1 MLIKSLIRR
10 RREMKYTKTLKRLL
24 GDAIRTDK
32 KMILYILFACIL
44 GAFAPL
50 VLSLMPKLIV
60 GVVENPGTDAI
71 RRILLISLGFFVLEF
86 LVEGVSL
93 YCSNQVLVVAN
104 KTRFELMNEQ
114 NKKMAT
120 ADFKYISDRSIF
132 KMYGMAFEATSG
144 DWGGVTGM
152 LREFARTAPIILS
165 LILIGVVITALSPL
179 TGALLLLYAIT
190 YAYAQRQANK
200 EVSDNDA
207 EINKI
212 TDEIRY
218 YNKTAGDFKAG
229 KEIRLFN
236 LKDMILNAYK
246 NVINKRKSFS
256 LSGVRKT
263 FRKSLLSVLILILA
277 QGIFAYTL
285 ILNFKNGSV
294 DTGSFLMYLT
304 LMLQFVLLADR
315 AIEDYEFFVVNQTI
329 YVENLYDL
337 LETDKLNSD
346 HGTRDRLSGAVDIE
360 FRNVSFA
367 YPNTDKKILDNLSFK
382 IAKNETIALVGNNG
396 EGKSTIINL
405 LVRLYRP
412 DEGEI
417 LLNGVNINEFKE
429 EELYKMFAC
438 IFQQVNIYPYT
449 LGNNISMHETYDLE
463 RAKRA
468 IEDVGLKERI
478 EEEKNAYE
486 RNMSHEVAKDALE
499 LSGGQEQKLAISRA
513 VYKDSPILILDEP
526 TANLDALAEHEIYSK
541 LNDLRE
547 DRTSIYIS
555 HRLSSTK
562 FCDRIILLKGGK
574 IFEEGTHDDLMKKK
588 GEYYEMFTIQGK
600 YYTKEA

>member
-1 MLIKSLIRR
+1 
-10 RREMKYTKTLKRLL
+10 MKYTKTLKRLL
-24 GDAIRTDK
+24 GDAIRTDR
-32 KMILYILFACIL
+32 KMILYILFACLL

-93 YCSNQVLVVAN
+93 YCSNQVLTVAN
-104 KTRFELMNEQ
+104 KTRFELMHEQ
-114 NKKMAT
+114 NKKIAT
-120 ADFKYISDRSIF
+120 TDFKYISDRSIF

-144 DWGGVTGM
+144 DWGGVVGM

-165 LILIGVVITALSPL
+165 LILIGGVITALSPL
-179 TGALLLLYAIT
+179 TGLLLLLYAIT

-200 EVSDNDA
+200 EVRDNDA

-218 YNKTAGDFKAG
+218 YNKTAGDFKSG

-256 LSGVRKT
+256 LRAVNKT
-263 FRKSLLSVLILILA
+263 FRKSLLSVLILIIA

-285 ILNFKNGSV
+285 ILSFKNGSV

-329 YVENLYDL
+329 YVENMYDL
-337 LETDKLNSD
+337 LETDKLSSD
-346 HGTRDRLSGAVDIE
+346 HGTRDKLSGAVDIE
-360 FRNVSFA
+360 FRNVTFA
-367 YPNTDKKILDNLSFK
+367 YPNTDKKVLDNLSFK
-382 IAKNETIALVGNNG
+382 IDKNETIALVGNNG

>member
-1 MLIKSLIRR
+1 
-10 RREMKYTKTLKRLL
+10 MKYTKTLKRLL
-24 GDAIRTDK
+24 GDAIRTDR

-71 RRILLISLGFFVLEF
+71 RRILLISLGFFALEF

-93 YCSNQVLVVAN
+93 YCSNQVIVVAN

-114 NKKMAT
+114 NKKMASV
-120 ADFKYISDRSIF
+120 DYKYISDRSIF

-152 LREFARTAPIILS
+152 LREFARIAPIILS
-165 LILIGVVITALSPL
+165 LILIGGVITALSPL
-179 TGALLLLYAIT
+179 TGLLLLLYAIT

-200 EVSDNDA
+200 EVRDNDA

-256 LSGVRKT
+256 LRGVRKT
-263 FRKSLLSVLILILA
+263 FRKSLLSVLILIIA

-329 YVENLYDL
+329 YVENMYDL
-337 LETDKLNSD
+337 LETDKLSSD
-346 HGTRDRLSGAVDIE
+346 HGTRDRLDGAVDIE
-360 FRNVSFA
+360 FRNVTFA
-367 YPNTDKKILDNLSFK
+367 YPNTDKKVLDNLSFK

-405 LVRLYRP
+405 LVRLFRP

-449 LGNNISMHETYDLE
+449 LGNNISMQETYDLE

>member
-1 MLIKSLIRR
+1 
-10 RREMKYTKTLKRLL
+10 MKYTKTLKRLL
-24 GDAIRTDK
+24 GDAIRTDR
-32 KMILYILFACIL
+32 KMILYILFACLL

-71 RRILLISLGFFVLEF
+71 RRILLISLGFFALEF

-93 YCSNQVLVVAN
+93 YCSNQVIVVAN

-114 NKKMAT
+114 NKKMAS
-120 ADFKYISDRSIF
+120 DDYKYISDRSIF

-144 DWGGVTGM
+144 DWGGVVGT

-165 LILIGVVITALSPL
+165 LILIGGVITALSPL

-200 EVSDNDA
+200 EVRDNDA

-256 LSGVRKT
+256 LRGVRKT

-337 LETDKLNSD
+337 LETDKLNVS
-346 HGTRDRLSGAVDIE
+346 HGDRDRLSGAVDIE
-360 FRNVSFA
+360 FRNVTFA
-367 YPNTDKKILDNLSFK
+367 YPNTDKKVLDNLSFK

-449 LGNNISMHETYDLE
+449 LGENISMHETYDLE

-486 RNMSHEVAKDALE
+486 RNMSHEIAKDALE

>member
-1 MLIKSLIRR
+1 
-10 RREMKYTKTLKRLL
+10 MKYTKTLRRLL
-24 GDAIRTDK
+24 GDAIRADR

-71 RRILLISLGFFVLEF
+71 RRILLISLGFFALEF

-93 YCSNQVLVVAN
+93 YCSNQVLTVAN
-104 KTRFELMNEQ
+104 KTRFELMHEQ
-114 NKKMAT
+114 NKKIAT
-120 ADFKYISDRSIF
+120 TDFKYISDRSIF

-144 DWGGVTGM
+144 DWGGVVGM

-165 LILIGVVITALSPL
+165 LILIGGVITALSPL
-179 TGALLLLYAIT
+179 TGLLLLLYAIT

-200 EVSDNDA
+200 EVRDNDA

-218 YNKTAGDFKAG
+218 YNKTAGDFKSG

-256 LSGVRKT
+256 LRAVNKT
-263 FRKSLLSVLILILA
+263 FRKSLLSVLILIIA

-285 ILNFKNGSV
+285 ILSFKNGSV

-329 YVENLYDL
+329 YVENMYDL
-337 LETDKLNSD
+337 LETDKLSSD

-360 FRNVSFA
+360 FKNVTFA
-367 YPNTDKKILDNLSFK
+367 YPNTDKKVLDNLSFK

-405 LVRLYRP
+405 LVRLFRP

-574 IFEEGTHDDLMKKK
+574 IFEEGTHDELMKKK

>member
-1 MLIKSLIRR
+1 
-10 RREMKYTKTLKRLL
+10 MKYTKTLKRLL
-24 GDAIRTDK
+24 GDAIRTDR

-71 RRILLISLGFFVLEF
+71 RRILLISLGFFALEF

-93 YCSNQVLVVAN
+93 YCSNQVIVVAN

-114 NKKMAT
+114 NKKMASV
-120 ADFKYISDRSIF
+120 DYKYISDRSIF

-152 LREFARTAPIILS
+152 LREFARIAPIILS
-165 LILIGVVITALSPL
+165 LILIGGVITALSPL
-179 TGALLLLYAIT
+179 TGLLLLLYAIT

-200 EVSDNDA
+200 EVRDNDA

-256 LSGVRKT
+256 LRGVRKT
-263 FRKSLLSVLILILA
+263 FRKSLLSVLILIIA

-285 ILNFKNGSV
+285 ILSFKNGSV

-329 YVENLYDL
+329 YVENMYDL
-337 LETDKLNSD
+337 LETDKLSSD
-346 HGTRDRLSGAVDIE
+346 HGTRDRLDGAVDIE
-360 FRNVSFA
+360 FRKVTFA

-405 LVRLYRP
+405 LVRLFRP

-449 LGNNISMHETYDLE
+449 LGNNISMQETYDLE

-574 IFEEGTHDDLMKKK
+574 IFEEGTHDELMKKK

>member
-1 MLIKSLIRR
+1 
-10 RREMKYTKTLKRLL
+10 MKYTKTLKRLL
-24 GDAIRTDK
+24 GDAIRTDR
-32 KMILYILFACIL
+32 KMILYILFACLL

-60 GVVENPGTDAI
+60 GVVENPGTDTI
-71 RRILLISLGFFVLEF
+71 RRILLISLGFFALEF

-93 YCSNQVLVVAN
+93 YCSNQVIVVAN

-114 NKKMAT
+114 NKKMASV
-120 ADFKYISDRSIF
+120 DYKYISDRSIF

-152 LREFARTAPIILS
+152 LREFARIAPIILS
-165 LILIGVVITALSPL
+165 LILIGGVITALSPL

-200 EVSDNDA
+200 EVIDNDA

-212 TDEIRY
+212 SDEIRY
-218 YNKTAGDFKAG
+218 YNKTAGDFKSG

-246 NVINKRKSFS
+246 NVIDKRKSFS
-256 LSGVRKT
+256 LRAVNKT
-263 FRKSLLSVLILILA
+263 FRKSLLSVIILIIA

-285 ILNFKNGSV
+285 ILSFKNGSV

-315 AIEDYEFFVVNQTI
+315 AIEDYEFYVVNQTI

-337 LETDKLNSD
+337 LETDKLNIT
-346 HGTRDRLSGAVDIE
+346 HGDRDRLSGAVDIE
-360 FRNVSFA
+360 FKNVTFA
-367 YPNTDKKILDNLSFK
+367 YPNTDKKVLDNLSFK

-574 IFEEGTHDDLMKKK
+574 IFEEGTHDELMKKK

>member
-1 MLIKSLIRR
+1 
-10 RREMKYTKTLKRLL
+10 MKYTKTLKRLL
-24 GDAIRTDK
+24 GDAIRTDR
-32 KMILYILFACIL
+32 KMILYILFACLL

-71 RRILLISLGFFVLEF
+71 RRILLISLGFFALEF

-93 YCSNQVLVVAN
+93 YCSNQVIVVAN

-114 NKKMAT
+114 NKKMASV
-120 ADFKYISDRSIF
+120 DYKYISDRSIF

-152 LREFARTAPIILS
+152 LREFARIAPIILS
-165 LILIGVVITALSPL
+165 LILIGGVITALSPL

-200 EVSDNDA
+200 EVIDNDA

-212 TDEIRY
+212 SDEIRY
-218 YNKTAGDFKAG
+218 YNKTAGDFKSG

-246 NVINKRKSFS
+246 NVIDKRKSFS
-256 LSGVRKT
+256 LRAVNKT
-263 FRKSLLSVLILILA
+263 FRKSLLSVIILIIA

-285 ILNFKNGSV
+285 ILSFKNGSV

-315 AIEDYEFFVVNQTI
+315 AIEDYEFYVVNQTI

-337 LETDKLNSD
+337 LETDKLNIT
-346 HGTRDRLSGAVDIE
+346 HGDRDRLSGAVDIE
-360 FRNVSFA
+360 FRNVTFA
-367 YPNTDKKILDNLSFK
+367 YPNTDKKILDNLNFK

-405 LVRLYRP
+405 LVRLFRP

-574 IFEEGTHDDLMKKK
+574 IFEEGTHDELMKKK

>member
-1 MLIKSLIRR
+1 
-10 RREMKYTKTLKRLL
+10 MKYTKTLKRLL
-24 GDAIRTDK
+24 GDAIRTDR

-152 LREFARTAPIILS
+152 LRAFASTAPIILS
-165 LILIGVVITALSPL
+165 LIIIGGVITALSPL

-200 EVSDNDA
+200 EVTDNDA

-256 LSGVRKT
+256 LRGVRKT
-263 FRKSLLSVLILILA
+263 FRKSLLSVLILIFA

-285 ILNFKNGSV
+285 IISFKNGSV

-337 LETDKLNSD
+337 LETDKLSSD

-360 FRNVSFA
+360 FKNVTFA
-367 YPNTDKKILDNLSFK
+367 YPNTDKKVLDNLSFK

-449 LGNNISMHETYDLE
+449 LGNNISMQETYDLE

>member
-1 MLIKSLIRR
+1 
-10 RREMKYTKTLKRLL
+10 MKYTKTLKRLL
-24 GDAIRTDK
+24 GDAIRTDR

-93 YCSNQVLVVAN
+93 YCSNQVLTVAN
-104 KTRFELMNEQ
+104 KTRFELMHEQ

-144 DWGGVTGM
+144 DWGGVVGM

-165 LILIGVVITALSPL
+165 LILIGGVITALSPL
-179 TGALLLLYAIT
+179 TGLLLLLYAIT

-200 EVSDNDA
+200 EVRDNDV

-256 LSGVRKT
+256 LRGVRKT
-263 FRKSLLSVLILILA
+263 FRKSLLSVLILIIA

-285 ILNFKNGSV
+285 ILSFKNGSV

-337 LETDKLNSD
+337 LETDKLSSD

-360 FRNVSFA
+360 FRNVTFA
-367 YPNTDKKILDNLSFK
+367 YPNTDKKVLDNLSFK

-562 FCDRIILLKGGK
+562 FCDIIILLKGGK

>member
-1 MLIKSLIRR
+1 
-10 RREMKYTKTLKRLL
+10 MKYTKTLKRLL
-24 GDAIRTDK
+24 GDAIRTDR

-93 YCSNQVLVVAN
+93 YCSNQVLTVAN
-104 KTRFELMNEQ
+104 KTRFELMHEQ
-114 NKKMAT
+114 NKKIAT
-120 ADFKYISDRSIF
+120 TDFKYISDRSIF

-144 DWGGVTGM
+144 DWGGVVGM

-165 LILIGVVITALSPL
+165 LILIGGVITALSPL
-179 TGALLLLYAIT
+179 TGLLLLLYAIT

-200 EVSDNDA
+200 EVRDNDV

-218 YNKTAGDFKAG
+218 YNKTAGDFKSG

-256 LSGVRKT
+256 LRGVRKT
-263 FRKSLLSVLILILA
+263 FRKSLLSVLILIIA

-285 ILNFKNGSV
+285 ILSFKNGSV

-337 LETDKLNSD
+337 LETDKLNIS
-346 HGTRDRLSGAVDIE
+346 HGDRDRLSGAVDIE
-360 FRNVSFA
+360 FKNVTFA
-367 YPNTDKKILDNLSFK
+367 YPNTDKKVLDNLSFK

-405 LVRLYRP
+405 LVRLFRP

-449 LGNNISMHETYDLE
+449 LGNNISMQETYDLE

-574 IFEEGTHDDLMKKK
+574 IFEEGTHDELMKKK

>member
-1 MLIKSLIRR
+1 
-10 RREMKYTKTLKRLL
+10 MKYTKTLKRLL
-24 GDAIRTDK
+24 GDAIRTDR

-71 RRILLISLGFFVLEF
+71 RRILLISLGFFALEF

-93 YCSNQVLVVAN
+93 YCSNQVLTVAN
-104 KTRFELMNEQ
+104 KTRFELMHEQ
-114 NKKMAT
+114 NKKIAT
-120 ADFKYISDRSIF
+120 TDFKYISDRSIF

-144 DWGGVTGM
+144 DWGGVVGM

-165 LILIGVVITALSPL
+165 LILIGGVITALSPL
-179 TGALLLLYAIT
+179 TGLLLLLYAIT

-200 EVSDNDA
+200 EVRDNDA

-256 LSGVRKT
+256 LRGVRKT

-329 YVENLYDL
+329 YVENMYDL
-337 LETDKLNSD
+337 LETDKLSSD

-360 FRNVSFA
+360 FRNVTFA

-405 LVRLYRP
+405 LVRLFRP

-449 LGNNISMHETYDLE
+449 LGNNISMQETYDLE

-574 IFEEGTHDDLMKKK
+574 IFEEGTHDELMKKK

>member
-1 MLIKSLIRR
+1 
-10 RREMKYTKTLKRLL
+10 MKYTKTLKRLL
-24 GDAIRTDK
+24 GDAIRTDR

-93 YCSNQVLVVAN
+93 YCSNQVIVVAN

-114 NKKMAT
+114 NKKMASV
-120 ADFKYISDRSIF
+120 DYKYISDRSIF

-152 LREFARTAPIILS
+152 LREFARIAPIILS
-165 LILIGVVITALSPL
+165 LILIGGVITALSPL
-179 TGALLLLYAIT
+179 TGLLLLLYAIT

-200 EVSDNDA
+200 EVRDNDA

-246 NVINKRKSFS
+246 NVIDKRKSFS
-256 LSGVRKT
+256 LRAVNKT
-263 FRKSLLSVLILILA
+263 FRKSLLSVIILIIA

-285 ILNFKNGSV
+285 ILSFKNGSV

-315 AIEDYEFFVVNQTI
+315 AIEDYEFYVVNQTI

-337 LETDKLNSD
+337 LETDKLNIT
-346 HGTRDRLSGAVDIE
+346 HGDRDRLSGAVDIE
-360 FRNVSFA
+360 FKNVTFA
-367 YPNTDKKILDNLSFK
+367 YPNTDKKVLDNLSFK

>member
-1 MLIKSLIRR
+1 
-10 RREMKYTKTLKRLL
+10 MKYTKTLKRLL

-32 KMILYILFACIL
+32 KMILYILFACLL

-71 RRILLISLGFFVLEF
+71 RRILLISLGFFALEF

-93 YCSNQVLVVAN
+93 YCASQARLVAN
-104 KTRFELMNEQ
+104 KTRFELMHEQ
-114 NKKMAT
+114 NKKMAA
-120 ADFKYISDRSIF
+120 ADFKYISDRSLF
-132 KMYGMAFEATSG
+132 KIYGMAFEATAG
-144 DWGGVTGM
+144 DMQGVVGM
-152 LREFARTAPIILS
+152 LQHFAQTAPILLS
-165 LILIGVVITALSPL
+165 MIFIGAIITVLSPI
-179 TGALLLLYAIT
+179 TGALLLLYVIS
-190 YAYAQRQANK
+190 YAYAQRKANT
-200 EVSDNDA
+200 EVTDNM
-207 EINKI
+207 EELSKI
-212 TDEIRY
+212 GDGIRY
-218 YNKTAGDFKAG
+218 FTKTAGDFKSG

-236 LKDMILNAYK
+236 LKDMILNTYK
-246 NVINKRKSFS
+246 SLIDKRKSYD
-256 LSGVRKT
+256 LRAVAKT
-263 FRKSLLSVLILILA
+263 FRKSLLSVIILIIA

-294 DTGSFLMYLT
+294 DTGSFLMYIT
-304 LMLQFVLLADR
+304 LMLQFVFTADR
-315 AIEDYEFFVVNQTI
+315 AIEDYEYYVVNQSL

-337 LETDKLNSD
+337 IDTDKLNSD
-346 HGTRDRLSGAVDIE
+346 HGTRDKLSGAVDIE
-360 FRNVSFA
+360 LRNVSFA
-367 YPNTDKKILDNLSFK
+367 YPNTDKKVLDNLSFK

-405 LVRLYRP
+405 LVRLFRP

-574 IFEEGTHDDLMKKK
+574 IFEEGTHDELMKKK

-600 YYTKEA
+600 YYTEEA

>member
-1 MLIKSLIRR
+1 
-10 RREMKYTKTLKRLL
+10 MKYTKTLKRLL

-32 KMILYILFACIL
+32 KMILYILFACLL

-71 RRILLISLGFFVLEF
+71 RRILLISLGFFALEF

-93 YCSNQVLVVAN
+93 YCSNQVIGVAN
-104 KTRFELMNEQ
+104 KTRFELMHEQ
-114 NKKMAT
+114 NKKMAD

-132 KMYGMAFEATSG
+132 NMYGMAFEATAG
-144 DWGGVTGM
+144 DMEGVTGM
-152 LREFARTAPIILS
+152 LREFAKTAPMILS
-165 LILIGVVITALSPL
+165 LILIGGVITALSPL
-179 TGALLLLYAIT
+179 TGLLLLLYAIT
-190 YAYAQRQANK
+190 YAYAQRKANT
-200 EVSDNDA
+200 EVTDNM
-207 EINKI
+207 EERSKI
-212 TDEIRY
+212 GDGIRY
-218 YNKTAGDFKAG
+218 FTRTAGDFKAG

-246 NVINKRKSFS
+246 SLIDKRKSYD
-256 LSGVRKT
+256 LRAVRKT

-294 DTGSFLMYLT
+294 DTGSFLMYIT
-304 LMLQFVLLADR
+304 LMLQFVFTADR
-315 AIEDYEFFVVNQTI
+315 AIEDYEYYVVNQSL
-329 YVENLYDL
+329 YAENLYDL
-337 LETDKLNSD
+337 IDTNKLNEA
-346 HGTRDRLSGAVDIE
+346 HGDRDRLSGAVDIE

-367 YPNTDKKILDNLSFK
+367 YPNTDKKVLDNLSFK

-405 LVRLYRP
+405 LVRLFRP

-449 LGNNISMHETYDLE
+449 LGENISMHETYDLE

-486 RNMSHEVAKDALE
+486 RNMSHEIAKDALE

>member
-1 MLIKSLIRR
+1 
-10 RREMKYTKTLKRLL
+10 MKYTKTLRRLL
-24 GDAIRTDK
+24 GDAIRADR

-93 YCSNQVLVVAN
+93 YCSNQVIVVAN

-114 NKKMAT
+114 NKKMASV
-120 ADFKYISDRSIF
+120 DYKYISDRSIF

-165 LILIGVVITALSPL
+165 LIIIGGVITALSPL
-179 TGALLLLYAIT
+179 TGLLLLLYAIT

-200 EVSDNDA
+200 EVRDNDA

-212 TDEIRY
+212 SDEIRY
-218 YNKTAGDFKAG
+218 YNKTAGDFKSG

-246 NVINKRKSFS
+246 NVIDKRKSFS
-256 LSGVRKT
+256 LRAVNKT
-263 FRKSLLSVLILILA
+263 FRKSLLSVLILIIA

-285 ILNFKNGSV
+285 ILSFKNGSV

-329 YVENLYDL
+329 YVENMYDL
-337 LETDKLNSD
+337 LETDKLSSD

-360 FRNVSFA
+360 FRNVTFA
-367 YPNTDKKILDNLSFK
+367 YPNTDKKVLDNLSFK

-405 LVRLYRP
+405 LVRLFRP

-417 LLNGVNINEFKE
+417 LLNGININEFKE

-574 IFEEGTHDDLMKKK
+574 IFEEGTHDELMKKK

>member
-1 MLIKSLIRR
+1 
-10 RREMKYTKTLKRLL
+10 MKYTKTLKRLL
-24 GDAIRTDK
+24 GDAIRTDR

-71 RRILLISLGFFVLEF
+71 RRILLISLGFFALEF

-93 YCSNQVLVVAN
+93 YCSNQVIVVAN

-114 NKKMAT
+114 NKKMASV
-120 ADFKYISDRSIF
+120 DYKYISDRSIF

-144 DWGGVTGM
+144 DWGGVVGT

-165 LILIGVVITALSPL
+165 LILIGGVITALSPL

-200 EVSDNDA
+200 EVRDNDA

-256 LSGVRKT
+256 LRGVRKT

-337 LETDKLNSD
+337 LETDKLNVS
-346 HGTRDRLSGAVDIE
+346 HGDRDRLSGAVDIE
-360 FRNVSFA
+360 FRNVTFA
-367 YPNTDKKILDNLSFK
+367 YPNTDKKVLDNLSFK

-449 LGNNISMHETYDLE
+449 LGENISMHETYDLE

-486 RNMSHEVAKDALE
+486 RNMSHEIAKDALE

>member
-1 MLIKSLIRR
+1 
-10 RREMKYTKTLKRLL
+10 MKYTKTLKRLL
-24 GDAIRTDK
+24 GDAIRTDR
-32 KMILYILFACIL
+32 KMILYILFACLL

-93 YCSNQVLVVAN
+93 YCSNQVIVVAN

-114 NKKMAT
+114 NKKMASV
-120 ADFKYISDRSIF
+120 DYKYISDRSIF

-152 LREFARTAPIILS
+152 LREFARIAPIILS
-165 LILIGVVITALSPL
+165 LIIIGGVITALSPL

-200 EVSDNDA
+200 EVIDNDA

-212 TDEIRY
+212 SDEIRY
-218 YNKTAGDFKAG
+218 YNKTAGDFKSG

-246 NVINKRKSFS
+246 NVIDKRKSYN
-256 LSGVRKT
+256 LRAVNKT
-263 FRKSLLSVLILILA
+263 FRKSLLSVIILIIA

-285 ILNFKNGSV
+285 ILSFKNGSV

-315 AIEDYEFFVVNQTI
+315 AIEDYEFYVVNQTI
-329 YVENLYDL
+329 YVENMYDL
-337 LETDKLNSD
+337 LETDKLSSD

-360 FRNVSFA
+360 FRNVTFA
-367 YPNTDKKILDNLSFK
+367 YPNTDKKVLDNLSFK

-405 LVRLYRP
+405 LVRLFRP

-574 IFEEGTHDDLMKKK
+574 IFEEGTHDELMKKK

>member
-1 MLIKSLIRR
+1 
-10 RREMKYTKTLKRLL
+10 MKYTKTLRRLL
-24 GDAIRTDK
+24 GDAIRADR

-93 YCSNQVLVVAN
+93 YCSNQVIVVAN

-114 NKKMAT
+114 NKKMASV
-120 ADFKYISDRSIF
+120 DYKYISDRSIF

-152 LREFARTAPIILS
+152 LREFARIAPIILS
-165 LILIGVVITALSPL
+165 LILIGGVITVLSPL

-190 YAYAQRQANK
+190 YAYAQRKANK
-200 EVSDNDA
+200 EVTDNDA

-212 TDEIRY
+212 IDEIRY
-218 YNKTAGDFKAG
+218 YNKTAGDFKSG

-246 NVINKRKSFS
+246 NVIDKRKSFS
-256 LSGVRKT
+256 LRAVNKT
-263 FRKSLLSVLILILA
+263 FRKSLLSVIILIIA

-285 ILNFKNGSV
+285 ILSFKNGSV

-315 AIEDYEFFVVNQTI
+315 AIEDYEFYVVNQTI

-337 LETDKLNSD
+337 LETDKLNIT
-346 HGTRDRLSGAVDIE
+346 HGDRDKLSGAVDIE
-360 FRNVSFA
+360 FKNVTFA
-367 YPNTDKKILDNLSFK
+367 YPNTDKKVLDNLSFK
-382 IAKNETIALVGNNG
+382 IDKNETIALVGNNG

-405 LVRLYRP
+405 LVRLFRP

-574 IFEEGTHDDLMKKK
+574 IFEEGTHDELMKKK

>member
-1 MLIKSLIRR
+1 
-10 RREMKYTKTLKRLL
+10 MKYTKTLKRLL
-24 GDAIRTDK
+24 GDAIRTDR

-71 RRILLISLGFFVLEF
+71 RRILLISLGFFALEF

-93 YCSNQVLVVAN
+93 YCSNQVIVVAN

-114 NKKMAT
+114 NKKMASV
-120 ADFKYISDRSIF
+120 DYKYISDRSIF

-152 LREFARTAPIILS
+152 LREFARIAPIILS
-165 LILIGVVITALSPL
+165 LIIIGGVITALSPL

-200 EVSDNDA
+200 EVIDNDA

-212 TDEIRY
+212 SDEIRY
-218 YNKTAGDFKAG
+218 YNKTAGDFKSG

-246 NVINKRKSFS
+246 NVIDKRKSFS
-256 LSGVRKT
+256 LRAVNKT
-263 FRKSLLSVLILILA
+263 FRKSLLSVIILIIA

-285 ILNFKNGSV
+285 ILSFKNGSV

-329 YVENLYDL
+329 YVENMYDL
-337 LETDKLNSD
+337 LETDKLSSD

-360 FRNVSFA
+360 FKNVTFA
-367 YPNTDKKILDNLSFK
+367 YPNTDKKVLDNLSFK

-405 LVRLYRP
+405 LVRLFRP

-574 IFEEGTHDDLMKKK
+574 IFEEGTHDELMKKK

>member
-1 MLIKSLIRR
+1 
-10 RREMKYTKTLKRLL
+10 MKYTKTLKRLL
-24 GDAIRTDK
+24 GDAIRTDR
-32 KMILYILFACIL
+32 KMILYILFACLL

-60 GVVENPGTDAI
+60 GVVENPGTNAI

-93 YCSNQVLVVAN
+93 YCSNQVIVVAN

-114 NKKMAT
+114 NKKMASV
-120 ADFKYISDRSIF
+120 DYKYISDRSIF

-152 LREFARTAPIILS
+152 LREFARIAPIILS
-165 LILIGVVITALSPL
+165 LVLIGGVITALSPL
-179 TGALLLLYAIT
+179 TGLLLLLYAIT

-200 EVSDNDA
+200 EVIDNDA

-212 TDEIRY
+212 SDEIRY
-218 YNKTAGDFKAG
+218 YNKTAGDFKSG

-246 NVINKRKSFS
+246 NVIDKRKSFS
-256 LSGVRKT
+256 LRAVNKT
-263 FRKSLLSVLILILA
+263 FRKSLLSVIILIIA

-285 ILNFKNGSV
+285 ILSFKNGSV

-315 AIEDYEFFVVNQTI
+315 AIEDYEFYVVNQTI

-337 LETDKLNSD
+337 LETDKLNIT
-346 HGTRDRLSGAVDIE
+346 HGDRDKLSGAVDIE
-360 FRNVSFA
+360 FKNVTFA
-367 YPNTDKKILDNLSFK
+367 YPNTDKKVLDNLSFK

-405 LVRLYRP
+405 LVRLFRP

-449 LGNNISMHETYDLE
+449 LGNNISMQETYDLE

-562 FCDRIILLKGGK
+562 FCDRIILLNGGK
-574 IFEEGTHDDLMKKK
+574 IFEEGTHDELMKKK

>member
-1 MLIKSLIRR
+1 
-10 RREMKYTKTLKRLL
+10 MKYTKTLKRLL
-24 GDAIRTDK
+24 RDAIRADR

-71 RRILLISLGFFVLEF
+71 RRILLISLGFFALEF

-93 YCSNQVLVVAN
+93 YCSNQVRGVAN
-104 KTRFELMNEQ
+104 KTRFELMHEQ
-114 NKKMAT
+114 NKKIAT
-120 ADFKYISDRSIF
+120 TDFKYISDRSIF
-132 KMYGMAFEATSG
+132 KMYGMAFEATAG
-144 DWGGVTGM
+144 DMEGVTGM
-152 LREFARTAPIILS
+152 LREFANTAPIFLS
-165 LILIGVVITALSPL
+165 MILIGGVITALSPL
-179 TGALLLLYAIT
+179 TGALLLLYVIT
-190 YAYAQRQANK
+190 YAYAQRKANT
-200 EVSDNDA
+200 EVTDNM
-207 EINKI
+207 EERSKI
-212 TDEIRY
+212 GDGIRY
-218 YNKTAGDFKAG
+218 FTRTAGVFKAG

-246 NVINKRKSFS
+246 KLIDKRKSYD
-256 LSGVRKT
+256 LRAVRKT
-263 FRKSLLSVLILILA
+263 FRKSLLSVLILIFA

-294 DTGSFLMYLT
+294 DTGSFLMYIT
-304 LMLQFVLLADR
+304 LMLQFVFTADR
-315 AIEDYEFFVVNQTI
+315 AIEDYEYYVVNQSL
-329 YVENLYDL
+329 YAENLYDL
-337 LETDKLNSD
+337 LDTDKLNSD
-346 HGTRDRLSGAVDIE
+346 HGTRDKLSGAVDIE
-360 FRNVSFA
+360 FRNVTFA
-367 YPNTDKKILDNLSFK
+367 YPNTDKKVLDNLSFK

-417 LLNGVNINEFKE
+417 LLNGININEFKE

-468 IEDVGLKERI
+468 IEDVGLRERI

>member
-1 MLIKSLIRR
+1 
-10 RREMKYTKTLKRLL
+10 MKYTKTLKRLL
-24 GDAIRTDK
+24 GDAIRTDR
-32 KMILYILFACIL
+32 KMILYILFACLL

-71 RRILLISLGFFVLEF
+71 RRILLISLGFFALEF

-93 YCSNQVLVVAN
+93 YCSNQVIVVAN

-114 NKKMAT
+114 NKKMASV
-120 ADFKYISDRSIF
+120 DYKYISDRSIF

-165 LILIGVVITALSPL
+165 LILIGGVITALSPL
-179 TGALLLLYAIT
+179 TGLLLLLYAIT

-200 EVSDNDA
+200 EVRDNDV

-218 YNKTAGDFKAG
+218 YNKTAGDFKSG

-236 LKDMILNAYK
+236 LKDMILNSYK
-246 NVINKRKSFS
+246 NVIDKRKSFS
-256 LSGVRKT
+256 LRAVNKT
-263 FRKSLLSVLILILA
+263 FRKSLLSVLILIIA

-285 ILNFKNGSV
+285 ILSFKNGSV

-329 YVENLYDL
+329 YVENMYDL
-337 LETDKLNSD
+337 LETDKLSSD

-360 FRNVSFA
+360 FRNVTFA
-367 YPNTDKKILDNLSFK
+367 YPNTDKKVLDNLSFK

-405 LVRLYRP
+405 LVRLFRP

-417 LLNGVNINEFKE
+417 LLNGININEFKE

-574 IFEEGTHDDLMKKK
+574 IFEEGTHDELMKKK

>member
-1 MLIKSLIRR
+1 
-10 RREMKYTKTLKRLL
+10 MKYTKTLKRLL
-24 GDAIRTDK
+24 GDAIRTDR
-32 KMILYILFACIL
+32 KMILYILFACLL

-93 YCSNQVLVVAN
+93 YCSNQVLTVAN
-104 KTRFELMNEQ
+104 KTRFELMHEQ
-114 NKKMAT
+114 NKKIAT
-120 ADFKYISDRSIF
+120 TDFKYISDRSIF

-144 DWGGVTGM
+144 DWGGVVGM

-165 LILIGVVITALSPL
+165 LILIGGVITALSPL
-179 TGALLLLYAIT
+179 TGLLLLLYAIT

-200 EVSDNDA
+200 EVRDNDV

-246 NVINKRKSFS
+246 NVINKRKRFS
-256 LSGVRKT
+256 LRAVNKT
-263 FRKSLLSVLILILA
+263 FRKSLLSVLILIIA

-285 ILNFKNGSV
+285 ILSFKNGSV

-337 LETDKLNSD
+337 LETDKLSSD

-360 FRNVSFA
+360 FRNVTFA
-367 YPNTDKKILDNLSFK
+367 YPNTDKKVLDNLSFK

-405 LVRLYRP
+405 LVRLFRP

-449 LGNNISMHETYDLE
+449 LGNNISMQETYDLE

>member
-1 MLIKSLIRR
+1 
-10 RREMKYTKTLKRLL
+10 MKYTKTLKRLL
-24 GDAIRTDK
+24 GDAIRTDR

-71 RRILLISLGFFVLEF
+71 RRILLISLGFFALEF

-93 YCSNQVLVVAN
+93 YCSYQVIVVAN

-114 NKKMAT
+114 NKKMASV
-120 ADFKYISDRSIF
+120 DYKYISDRSIF

-152 LREFARTAPIILS
+152 LREFARIAPIILS
-165 LILIGVVITALSPL
+165 LILIGGVITALSPL

-200 EVSDNDA
+200 EVRDNDA

-218 YNKTAGDFKAG
+218 YNKTAGDFKSG

-256 LSGVRKT
+256 LRGVRKT

-285 ILNFKNGSV
+285 ILSFKNGSV

-337 LETDKLNSD
+337 LETDKLNVS
-346 HGTRDRLSGAVDIE
+346 HGDRDRLSGAVDIE
-360 FRNVSFA
+360 FKNVTFA
-367 YPNTDKKILDNLSFK
+367 YPNTDKKVLDNLSFK

-405 LVRLYRP
+405 LVRLFRP

-574 IFEEGTHDDLMKKK
+574 IFEEGTHDELMKKK

>member
-1 MLIKSLIRR
+1 
-10 RREMKYTKTLKRLL
+10 MKYTKTLKRLL
-24 GDAIRTDK
+24 GDAIRTDR
-32 KMILYILFACIL
+32 KMILYILFACLL

-93 YCSNQVLVVAN
+93 YCSNQVIVVAN

-114 NKKMAT
+114 NKKMASV
-120 ADFKYISDRSIF
+120 DYKYISDRSIF

-152 LREFARTAPIILS
+152 LREFARIAPIILS
-165 LILIGVVITALSPL
+165 LIIIGGVITALSPL

-190 YAYAQRQANK
+190 YAYAQRKANK
-200 EVSDNDA
+200 EVTDNDA

-212 TDEIRY
+212 SDEIRY
-218 YNKTAGDFKAG
+218 YNKTAGDFKSG

-246 NVINKRKSFS
+246 NVIDKRKSFS
-256 LSGVRKT
+256 LRAVNKT
-263 FRKSLLSVLILILA
+263 FRKSLLSVIILIIA

-285 ILNFKNGSV
+285 ILRFKNGSV

-329 YVENLYDL
+329 YVENMYDL
-337 LETDKLNSD
+337 LETDKLSSD

-360 FRNVSFA
+360 FKNVTFA
-367 YPNTDKKILDNLSFK
+367 YPNTDKKVLDNLSFK

-405 LVRLYRP
+405 LVRLFRP

-449 LGNNISMHETYDLE
+449 LGNNISMQETYDLE

-574 IFEEGTHDDLMKKK
+574 IFEEGTHDELMKKK

>member
-1 MLIKSLIRR
+1 
-10 RREMKYTKTLKRLL
+10 MKYTKTLKRLL
-24 GDAIRTDK
+24 GDAIRTDR
-32 KMILYILFACIL
+32 KMILYILFACLL

-93 YCSNQVLVVAN
+93 YCSNQVIVVAN

-114 NKKMAT
+114 NKKMASV
-120 ADFKYISDRSIF
+120 DYKYISDRSIF

-152 LREFARTAPIILS
+152 LREFARIAPIILS
-165 LILIGVVITALSPL
+165 LILIGGVITVLSPL

-190 YAYAQRQANK
+190 YAYAQRKANK
-200 EVSDNDA
+200 EVTDNDA

-212 TDEIRY
+212 IDEIRY
-218 YNKTAGDFKAG
+218 YNKTAGDFKSG

-246 NVINKRKSFS
+246 NVIDKRKSFS
-256 LSGVRKT
+256 LRAVNKT
-263 FRKSLLSVLILILA
+263 FRKSLLSVIILIIA

-285 ILNFKNGSV
+285 ILSFKNGSV

-329 YVENLYDL
+329 YVENMYDL
-337 LETDKLNSD
+337 LETDKLSSD
-346 HGTRDRLSGAVDIE
+346 HGTRDKLSGAVDIE
-360 FRNVSFA
+360 FRNVTFA

-405 LVRLYRP
+405 LVRLFRP

-449 LGNNISMHETYDLE
+449 LGNNISMQETYDLE

-574 IFEEGTHDDLMKKK
+574 IFEEGTHDELMKKK

>member
-1 MLIKSLIRR
+1 
-10 RREMKYTKTLKRLL
+10 MKYTKTLKRLL
-24 GDAIRTDK
+24 GDAIRTDR

-93 YCSNQVLVVAN
+93 YCSNQVLTVAN
-104 KTRFELMNEQ
+104 KTRFELMHEQ

-144 DWGGVTGM
+144 DWGGVVGT

-165 LILIGVVITALSPL
+165 LILIGGVITALSPL
-179 TGALLLLYAIT
+179 TGLLLLLYAIT

-200 EVSDNDA
+200 EVRDNDA

-218 YNKTAGDFKAG
+218 YNKTAGDFKSG

-285 ILNFKNGSV
+285 ILSFKNGSV

-337 LETDKLNSD
+337 LETDKLSSD

-600 YYTKEA
+600 YYTEEA

>member
-1 MLIKSLIRR
+1 
-10 RREMKYTKTLKRLL
+10 MKYTKTLKRLF
-24 GDAIRTDK
+24 GDAIRTDR

-93 YCSNQVLVVAN
+93 YCSNQVLTVAN
-104 KTRFELMNEQ
+104 KTRFELMHEQ

-152 LREFARTAPIILS
+152 LRAFASTAPIILS
-165 LILIGVVITALSPL
+165 LIIIGGVITALSPL

-200 EVSDNDA
+200 EVTDNDA

-256 LSGVRKT
+256 LRGVRKT
-263 FRKSLLSVLILILA
+263 FRKSLLSVLILIFA

-285 ILNFKNGSV
+285 IISFKNGSV

-360 FRNVSFA
+360 FKNVTFA

-449 LGNNISMHETYDLE
+449 LGENISMHETYDLE

>member
-1 MLIKSLIRR
+1 
-10 RREMKYTKTLKRLL
+10 MKYTKTLRRLL
-24 GDAIRTDK
+24 RDAIRTDK

-71 RRILLISLGFFVLEF
+71 RRILLISLGFFALEF

-93 YCSNQVLVVAN
+93 YCSNQVLTVAN
-104 KTRFELMNEQ
+104 KTRFELMHEQ

-120 ADFKYISDRSIF
+120 ADYKYISDRSIF

-152 LREFARTAPIILS
+152 LREFAKTAPIILS
-165 LILIGVVITALSPL
+165 LIIIGGVITALSPL

-200 EVSDNDA
+200 EVTDNDA

-212 TDEIRY
+212 TDAIRY
-218 YNKTAGDFKAG
+218 YNKTAGDFKSG

-256 LSGVRKT
+256 LRGVNKT
-263 FRKSLLSVLILILA
+263 FRKSLLSVLILIIA

-285 ILNFKNGSV
+285 ILSFKNGSV

-329 YVENLYDL
+329 YVENLYEL

-360 FRNVSFA
+360 FKNVTFA

-405 LVRLYRP
+405 LVRLFRP

-438 IFQQVNIYPYT
+438 IFQQVNIYPYS

-486 RNMSHEVAKDALE
+486 RNMSHEIAKDALE

-600 YYTKEA
+600 YYTEEA

>member
-1 MLIKSLIRR
+1 
-10 RREMKYTKTLKRLL
+10 MKYTKTLKRLL
-24 GDAIRTDK
+24 GDAIRTDR

-71 RRILLISLGFFVLEF
+71 RRILLISLGFFALEF

-93 YCSNQVLVVAN
+93 YCSNQVLTVAN
-104 KTRFELMNEQ
+104 KTRFELMHEQ

-144 DWGGVTGM
+144 DWGGVVGM

-165 LILIGVVITALSPL
+165 LILIGGVITALSPL
-179 TGALLLLYAIT
+179 TGLLLLLYAIT

-200 EVSDNDA
+200 EVRDNDA

-246 NVINKRKSFS
+246 NVINKRKRFS
-256 LSGVRKT
+256 LRGVRKT
-263 FRKSLLSVLILILA
+263 FRKSLISVLILIIA

-285 ILNFKNGSV
+285 ILSFKNGSV

-329 YVENLYDL
+329 YVENMYDL
-337 LETDKLNSD
+337 LETDKLSSD
-346 HGTRDRLSGAVDIE
+346 HGTRDRLDGAVDIE

-367 YPNTDKKILDNLSFK
+367 YPNTDKKVLDNLSFK

-405 LVRLYRP
+405 LVRLFRP

-449 LGNNISMHETYDLE
+449 LGNNISMQETYDLE

-574 IFEEGTHDDLMKKK
+574 IFEEGTHDELMKKK

>member
-1 MLIKSLIRR
+1 
-10 RREMKYTKTLKRLL
+10 MKYTKTLKRLL
-24 GDAIRTDK
+24 GDAIRTDR
-32 KMILYILFACIL
+32 KMILYILFACLL

-93 YCSNQVLVVAN
+93 YCSNQVIVVAN

-114 NKKMAT
+114 NKKMASV
-120 ADFKYISDRSIF
+120 DYKYISDRSIF

-152 LREFARTAPIILS
+152 LREFARIAPIILS
-165 LILIGVVITALSPL
+165 LIIIGGVITALSPL
-179 TGALLLLYAIT
+179 TGLLLLLYAIT

-200 EVSDNDA
+200 EVIDNDA

-212 TDEIRY
+212 SDEIRY
-218 YNKTAGDFKAG
+218 YNKTAGDFKSG

-256 LSGVRKT
+256 LRAVNKT
-263 FRKSLLSVLILILA
+263 FRKSLLSVLILIIA

-285 ILNFKNGSV
+285 ILSFKNGSV

-329 YVENLYDL
+329 YVENMYDL
-337 LETDKLNSD
+337 LETDKLSSD
-346 HGTRDRLSGAVDIE
+346 HGTRDKLSGAVDIE
-360 FRNVSFA
+360 FKNVTFA
-367 YPNTDKKILDNLSFK
+367 YPNTDKKVLDNLSFK

-405 LVRLYRP
+405 LVRLFRP

-574 IFEEGTHDDLMKKK
+574 IFEEGTHDELMKKK

>member
-1 MLIKSLIRR
+1 
-10 RREMKYTKTLKRLL
+10 MKYTKTLKRLL
-24 GDAIRTDK
+24 GDAIRTDR

-71 RRILLISLGFFVLEF
+71 RRILLISLGFFALEF

-93 YCSNQVLVVAN
+93 YCSNQVLTVAN
-104 KTRFELMNEQ
+104 KTRFELMHEQ

-144 DWGGVTGM
+144 DWGGVVGM

-165 LILIGVVITALSPL
+165 LILIGGVITALSPL

-200 EVSDNDA
+200 EVRDNDA

-246 NVINKRKSFS
+246 NVINKRKGFS
-256 LSGVRKT
+256 LRGVRKT

-285 ILNFKNGSV
+285 ILSFKNGSV

-304 LMLQFVLLADR
+304 LMLQFVLMADR

-329 YVENLYDL
+329 YVENMYDL
-337 LETDKLNSD
+337 LETDKLSSD

-360 FRNVSFA
+360 FKNVTFA
-367 YPNTDKKILDNLSFK
+367 YPNTDKKVLENLSFK

-405 LVRLYRP
+405 LVRLFRP

-574 IFEEGTHDDLMKKK
+574 IFEEGTHDELMKKK

>member
-1 MLIKSLIRR
+1 
-10 RREMKYTKTLKRLL
+10 MKYTKTLKRLL
-24 GDAIRTDK
+24 GDAIRTDR
-32 KMILYILFACIL
+32 KMILYILFACLL

-93 YCSNQVLVVAN
+93 YCSNQVIVVAN

-114 NKKMAT
+114 NKKMASV
-120 ADFKYISDRSIF
+120 DYKYISDRSIF

-152 LREFARTAPIILS
+152 LREFARIAPIILS
-165 LILIGVVITALSPL
+165 LIIIGGVITALSPL

-200 EVSDNDA
+200 EVIDNDA

-212 TDEIRY
+212 SDEIRY
-218 YNKTAGDFKAG
+218 YNKTAGDFKSG

-246 NVINKRKSFS
+246 NVIDKRKSFS
-256 LSGVRKT
+256 LRAVNKT
-263 FRKSLLSVLILILA
+263 FRKSLLSVIILIIA

-285 ILNFKNGSV
+285 ILSFKNGSV

-329 YVENLYDL
+329 YVENMYDL
-337 LETDKLNSD
+337 LETDKLSSD

-360 FRNVSFA
+360 FKNVTFA
-367 YPNTDKKILDNLSFK
+367 YPNTNKKVLDNLSFK

-405 LVRLYRP
+405 LVRLFRP

-417 LLNGVNINEFKE
+417 LLNGININEFKE

-449 LGNNISMHETYDLE
+449 LGNNISMQETYDLE

-486 RNMSHEVAKDALE
+486 RNMSHEVTKDALE

-562 FCDRIILLKGGK
+562 FCDRIILLKSGK

>member
-1 MLIKSLIRR
+1 
-10 RREMKYTKTLKRLL
+10 MKYTKTLKRLL
-24 GDAIRTDK
+24 GDAIRTDR

-93 YCSNQVLVVAN
+93 YCSNQVLTVAN
-104 KTRFELMNEQ
+104 KTRFELMHEQ

-144 DWGGVTGM
+144 DWGGVVGM

-165 LILIGVVITALSPL
+165 LILIGGVITALSPL
-179 TGALLLLYAIT
+179 TGLLLLLYAIT

-200 EVSDNDA
+200 EVRDNDV

-256 LSGVRKT
+256 LRGVRKT
-263 FRKSLLSVLILILA
+263 FRKSLLSVLILIIA

-285 ILNFKNGSV
+285 ILSFKNGSV

-337 LETDKLNSD
+337 LETDKLSSD

-360 FRNVSFA
+360 FRNVTFA
-367 YPNTDKKILDNLSFK
+367 YPNTDKKVLDNLSFK

-574 IFEEGTHDDLMKKK
+574 IFEEGTHDELMKKK

>member
-1 MLIKSLIRR
+1 
-10 RREMKYTKTLKRLL
+10 MKYTKTLKRLL
-24 GDAIRTDK
+24 GDAIRTDR

-71 RRILLISLGFFVLEF
+71 IRILLISLGFFVLEF
-86 LVEGVSL
+86 LVEGVSF
-93 YCSNQVLVVAN
+93 YCSYQVIAVAN
-104 KTRFELMNEQ
+104 KTRFELMHEQ
-114 NKKMAT
+114 NKKIAT
-120 ADFKYISDRSIF
+120 TDFKYISDRSIF

-144 DWGGVTGM
+144 DWGGVVGT

-165 LILIGVVITALSPL
+165 LILIGGVITALSPL

-200 EVSDNDA
+200 EVRDNDV

-218 YNKTAGDFKAG
+218 YNKTAGDFKSG

-360 FRNVSFA
+360 FKNVTFA
-367 YPNTDKKILDNLSFK
+367 YPNTDKKVLDNLSFK

>member
-1 MLIKSLIRR
+1 
-10 RREMKYTKTLKRLL
+10 MKYTKTLKRLL

-32 KMILYILFACIL
+32 KMILYILFACLL

-71 RRILLISLGFFVLEF
+71 RRILLISLGFFALEF

-104 KTRFELMNEQ
+104 ETRFELMNEQ
-114 NKKMAT
+114 NKKMASV
-120 ADFKYISDRSIF
+120 DYKYISDRSIF

-165 LILIGVVITALSPL
+165 LILIGGVITALSPL
-179 TGALLLLYAIT
+179 TGLLLLLYAIT

-200 EVSDNDA
+200 EVIDNDA

-218 YNKTAGDFKAG
+218 YNKTAGDFKSG

-246 NVINKRKSFS
+246 NVIDKRKSFS
-256 LSGVRKT
+256 LRAVNKT
-263 FRKSLLSVLILILA
+263 FRKSLLSVLILIIA

-315 AIEDYEFFVVNQTI
+315 AIEDYEFYVVNQTI
-329 YVENLYDL
+329 YVENLYEL
-337 LETDKLNSD
+337 LETDKLNLS
-346 HGTRDRLSGAVDIE
+346 HGNRDRLSGAVDIE
-360 FRNVSFA
+360 FRNVTFA

-405 LVRLYRP
+405 LVRLFRP

-449 LGNNISMHETYDLE
+449 LGNNISMQETYDLE

-486 RNMSHEVAKDALE
+486 RNMSHEIAKDALE

-600 YYTKEA
+600 YYTEEA

>member
-1 MLIKSLIRR
+1 
-10 RREMKYTKTLKRLL
+10 MKYTKTLKRLL
-24 GDAIRTDK
+24 GDAIRTDR
-32 KMILYILFACIL
+32 KMLLYILFACLL

-93 YCSNQVLVVAN
+93 YCSNQVIVVAN

-114 NKKMAT
+114 NKKMASV
-120 ADFKYISDRSIF
+120 DYKYISDRSIF

-152 LREFARTAPIILS
+152 LREFARIAPIILS
-165 LILIGVVITALSPL
+165 LILIGGVITVLSPL

-190 YAYAQRQANK
+190 YAYAQRKANK
-200 EVSDNDA
+200 EVTDNDA

-212 TDEIRY
+212 IDEIRY
-218 YNKTAGDFKAG
+218 YNKTAGDFKSG

-246 NVINKRKSFS
+246 NVIDKRKSFS
-256 LSGVRKT
+256 LRAVNKT
-263 FRKSLLSVLILILA
+263 FRKSLLSVIILIIA

-285 ILNFKNGSV
+285 ILSFKNGSV

-315 AIEDYEFFVVNQTI
+315 AIEDYEFYVVNQTI

-337 LETDKLNSD
+337 LETDKLNIT
-346 HGTRDRLSGAVDIE
+346 HGDRDRLSGAVDIE
-360 FRNVSFA
+360 FKNVTFA
-367 YPNTDKKILDNLSFK
+367 YPNTDKKVLDNLSFK

-405 LVRLYRP
+405 LVRLFRP

-449 LGNNISMHETYDLE
+449 LGNNISMQETYDLE

>member
-1 MLIKSLIRR
+1 
-10 RREMKYTKTLKRLL
+10 MKYTKTLKRLL
-24 GDAIRTDK
+24 GDAIRTDR
-32 KMILYILFACIL
+32 KMILYILFACLL

-93 YCSNQVLVVAN
+93 YCSNQVIVVAN

-114 NKKMAT
+114 NKKMASV
-120 ADFKYISDRSIF
+120 DYKYISDRSIF

-152 LREFARTAPIILS
+152 LREFARIAPIILS
-165 LILIGVVITALSPL
+165 LILIGGVITVLSPL

-190 YAYAQRQANK
+190 YAYAQRKANK
-200 EVSDNDA
+200 EVTDNDA

-212 TDEIRY
+212 IDEIRY
-218 YNKTAGDFKAG
+218 YNKTAGDFKSG

-246 NVINKRKSFS
+246 NVIDKRKSFS
-256 LSGVRKT
+256 LRAVNKT
-263 FRKSLLSVLILILA
+263 FRKSLLSVLILIIA
-277 QGIFAYTL
+277 QAVFAYTL
-285 ILNFKNGSV
+285 ILSFKNGSV
-294 DTGSFLMYLT
+294 DTGSFLMYIT

-337 LETDKLNSD
+337 LETDKLSSD

-360 FRNVSFA
+360 FKNVTFA
-367 YPNTDKKILDNLSFK
+367 YPNTDKKVLDNLSFK

-405 LVRLYRP
+405 LVRLFRP

-449 LGNNISMHETYDLE
+449 LVNNISMHETYDLE

-486 RNMSHEVAKDALE
+486 RNMSHEITKDALE

-574 IFEEGTHDDLMKKK
+574 IFEEGTHDELMKKK

>member
-1 MLIKSLIRR
+1 
-10 RREMKYTKTLKRLL
+10 MKYTKTLKRLL
-24 GDAIRTDK
+24 GDAIRTDR

-93 YCSNQVLVVAN
+93 YCSNQVLTVAN
-104 KTRFELMNEQ
+104 KTRFELMHEQ

-144 DWGGVTGM
+144 DWGGVVGT

-165 LILIGVVITALSPL
+165 LILIGGVITALSPL
-179 TGALLLLYAIT
+179 TGLLLLLYAIT

-200 EVSDNDA
+200 EVRDNDV

-218 YNKTAGDFKAG
+218 YNKTAGDFKSG

-285 ILNFKNGSV
+285 IISFKNGSV

>member
-1 MLIKSLIRR
+1 
-10 RREMKYTKTLKRLL
+10 MKYTKTLKRLL
-24 GDAIRTDK
+24 GDAIRTDR

-93 YCSNQVLVVAN
+93 YCSNQVLTVAN
-104 KTRFELMNEQ
+104 KTRFELMHEQ

-144 DWGGVTGM
+144 DWGGVVGT

-165 LILIGVVITALSPL
+165 LILIGGVITALSPL
-179 TGALLLLYAIT
+179 TGLLLLLYAIT

-200 EVSDNDA
+200 EVRDNDV

-263 FRKSLLSVLILILA
+263 FRKSLLSVLILIIA
-277 QGIFAYTL
+277 QAVFAYTL
-285 ILNFKNGSV
+285 IISFKHGSV

-337 LETDKLNSD
+337 LETDKLSSD

-360 FRNVSFA
+360 FRNVTFA
-367 YPNTDKKILDNLSFK
+367 YPNTDKKVLDNLSFK

-405 LVRLYRP
+405 LVRLFRP

-486 RNMSHEVAKDALE
+486 RNMSHEITKDALE

-600 YYTKEA
+600 YYTEEA